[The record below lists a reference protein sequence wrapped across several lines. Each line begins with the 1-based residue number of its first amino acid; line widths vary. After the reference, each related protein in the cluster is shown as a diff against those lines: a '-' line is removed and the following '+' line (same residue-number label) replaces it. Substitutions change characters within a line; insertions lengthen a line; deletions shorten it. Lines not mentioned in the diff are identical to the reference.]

1 VPDKATRTP
10 IKGGHQGNTIN
21 NNNHMSLSPDERR
34 TAALAFEWLD
44 TYRAL
49 SRRLNEAPASMSV
62 RPARAASSSSCGG
75 GGDGTPYEIWAT
87 LTLFYVLHGF
97 RKDVYPMLQAH
108 EAVGTP
114 PDFLARVQALLA
126 RLEAAAAAV
135 GAPGDAPACYDDGD
149 ATPTSVGY

>member
-1 VPDKATRTP
+1 
-10 IKGGHQGNTIN
+10 
-21 NNNHMSLSPDERR
+21 MSLSPDERR

-62 RPARAASSSSCGG
+62 RPARAASSSCGG

-114 PDFLARVQALLA
+114 PDFLARVEALLA

-135 GAPGDAPACYDDGD
+135 GAPGDA
-149 ATPTSVGY
+149 TPTSVGY